1 MERATKIF
9 NFFLNDNDKDTK
21 KYPSKE
27 ELAGRFAKRF
37 EESRK
42 KGKTASGAPPK
53 LTKQQSKRV
62 KKRRARASRSTAPL
76 QQQENS
82 TSEALSSVETSKE
95 YYCSVPHHSQ
105 STVVQR
111 YSLKTNT
118 NKATVTLIKVK
129 EWSGMDKF
137 NNSNTPSQQTPLLE

>member
-27 ELAGRFAKRF
+27 ELAGRFARRF

-42 KGKTASGAPPK
+42 KGKKASGAPPK

-62 KKRRARASRSTAPL
+62 QKRRASRSTAPMKQDSASDSL
-76 QQQENS
+76 
-82 TSEALSSVETSKE
+82 LSSVETNKD
-95 YYCSVPHHSQ
+95 YYNVSHY
-105 STVVQR
+105 STVQR

-118 NKATVTLIKVK
+118 NKTTVTLIKVK

-137 NNSNTPSQQTPLLE
+137 NNCNTAPALLQAPPSLLE